1 MDGDDIEYQ
10 IVTKLVPHNFESGY
24 FEVALGIDD
33 ERPGGVKTHERLM
46 MMFSQLERGVVVLFV
61 GVFASHKVSKG
72 TQVPRLLRL
81 LKNLRSASKIAL
93 F

>member
-61 GVFASHKVSKG
+61 GVLRPIRCQKG
-72 TQVPRLLRL
+72 PR
-81 LKNLRSASKIAL
+81 
-93 F
+93 FHVC